1 MQSSMDGISK
11 DEVPYVLCVK
21 LPLKDR
27 GPQTTGVPVVSCLS
41 QHTLSSI
48 PDLQLSGPVYT
59 DSSFPQLSQGD
70 HPLAHSLLQSLR
82 AGI

>member
-1 MQSSMDGISK
+1 MDGISK

-48 PDLQLSGPVYT
+48 ADLQLSGPVYT
-59 DSSFPQLSQGD
+59 DFSRPTLPFHNSPKETTR
-70 HPLAHSLLQSLR
+70 SLTLCCKV
-82 AGI
+82 